1 MGELKNIKFNPET
14 GLFEDCTNP
23 TAHLTQG
30 ELRKARRQRHLDPMA
45 LQMKPVIRSVYVSG
59 GARPKEGTTI
69 EMSWFVENAQRVS
82 ITFPS
87 GKKVD
92 FPPACRCQ
100 FVVPG
105 RKSQIR
111 LIAYNGKCHTQR
123 TFLITPKRI
132 PLLLRLLKWCKTHLD
147 NN

>member
-1 MGELKNIKFNPET
+1 M
-14 GLFEDCTNP
+14 LFEDCTNP

-87 GKKVD
+87 GKTID

-100 FVVPG
+100 FLVP
-105 RKSQIR
+105 RCRTKLR
-111 LIAYNGKCHTQR
+111 LVAHNNNYRTQR
-123 TFLITPKRI
+123 TITLSPKRI
-132 PLLLRLLKWCKTHLD
+132 PLLYRFFKWLTSVLSQ
-147 NN
+147 NE